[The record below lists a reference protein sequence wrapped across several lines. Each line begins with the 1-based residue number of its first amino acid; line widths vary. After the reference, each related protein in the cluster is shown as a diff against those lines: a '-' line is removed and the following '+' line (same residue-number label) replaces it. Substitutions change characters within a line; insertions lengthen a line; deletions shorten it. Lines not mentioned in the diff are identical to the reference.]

1 MSKVI
6 KSRHSS
12 HRWRTKTWCKIEGR
26 EGYGV
31 TYLTTQAQEQRRKLL
46 MHYHVH
52 GSLVVCAQIN
62 VSFSNPKTLHARC

>member
-12 HRWRTKTWCKIEGR
+12 HRWRNKTWCKIEVRKGN
-26 EGYGV
+26 GV

-52 GSLVVCAQIN
+52 GS
-62 VSFSNPKTLHARC
+62 